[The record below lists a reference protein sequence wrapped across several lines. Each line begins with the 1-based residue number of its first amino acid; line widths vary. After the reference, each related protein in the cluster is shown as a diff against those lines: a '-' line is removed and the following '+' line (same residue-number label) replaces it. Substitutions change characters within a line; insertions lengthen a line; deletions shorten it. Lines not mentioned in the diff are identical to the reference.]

1 MRSRWLWVTVAVTLG
16 GIGITLWQ
24 IQTAHPTVNPL
35 TPRIL
40 VILFS
45 LALSVLIPPLIPFGR
60 SGRGKAVAVGL
71 LILAWLGWMFFFN
84 EAAWLGPGLISST
97 LWIGRRTG

>member
-1 MRSRWLWVTVAVTLG
+1 M
-16 GIGITLWQ
+16 
-24 IQTAHPTVNPL
+24 
-35 TPRIL
+35 
-40 VILFS
+40 
-45 LALSVLIPPLIPFGR
+45 
-60 SGRGKAVAVGL
+60 AVGL